1 MDETEQKEAT
11 IGKKLSKDKE
21 TIQKQDDITALNK
34 SDDNMLENI
43 PVERKCDMVNII
55 TNKKQTWKV
64 VVILDDL
71 WTVYKGESE
80 DHIEMLLRDIKGD
93 TIQAI
98 VMRDDIEKWKPKLME
113 GKCYYM
119 RNFKSVGKC
128 VTASNNKK
136 GSASFILQDLRENV
150 LDVTLWDALSVE
162 FISSYN
168 KRTAVGP
175 IVVIIKHVRVKEAT
189 GTYPLQFTN
198 VWNGTK
204 IMFDHNHPEI
214 KAFVASLP
222 KNVINMSQNTVISSS
237 STQYYT
243 QSSAGSQYDSDENF
257 MKHASIVSLA
267 DMKKLKKET
276 FCVTVV
282 TLDQIIPTNQGWYFL
297 ACKDCNCKTEGFEP
311 PYVCKR
317 GHKTVDPLIKYK
329 LDVEVTDGQDTAKFV
344 FWDSSLDQ
352 IVGLTAAALVEK
364 QKKDGLVGPHEYP
377 DMLEDLMNR
386 TFAFRVKWQP
396 GWGGQA
402 SVLNVKDSKELVAKI
417 QEHLPVAESSCKKV
431 DVIETI
437 DEDVAT
443 LDDSPQL
450 QGFTKDDIQN
460 FDCLDD
466 SILSTP
472 NTSKT
477 AENDLGSTSHKTPNK
492 RNAPK
497 PLPTDL
503 SKIGSPLS
511 STRGRKLIK
520 KEKI

>member
-1 MDETEQKEAT
+1 
-11 IGKKLSKDKE
+11 
-21 TIQKQDDITALNK
+21 
-34 SDDNMLENI
+34 
-43 PVERKCDMVNII
+43 
-55 TNKKQTWKV
+55 
-64 VVILDDL
+64 
-71 WTVYKGESE
+71 
-80 DHIEMLLRDIKGD
+80 MLLRDIKGD

-119 RNFKSVGKC
+119 RNFKVVDYDASFKMCTQKFMLVFLPIATKVEEIDNPGIPLSKFNFKDFSEIQAGNYVPDLLVDAIGIVQSVGKC

-222 KNVINMSQNTVISSS
+222 KNVINMSQNTIISSS

-311 PYVCKR
+311 PYVCKK

-417 QEHLPVAESSCKKV
+417 QEHLPVAESSCKQV